1 MSAATTE
8 TPLYDRT
15 ARQAHQWTMVA
26 MVVAGL
32 ILQGVPGGLLLTLA
46 GVIMLAGRFW
56 WPADVVRQLVWRV
69 LEPAGI
75 LKRDDVHEDHE
86 TRRIARVLGGT
97 IWLIAAASLLA
108 ENPIL
113 AWVLT
118 LPIAVMVGLDGS
130 VDFCALCFVV
140 AQLNRRGILR
150 RAGDGR
156 APHHPGDCRGRG
168 CGRRSRGT
176 LVVPSGRGAVALGA
190 GGRAVD
196 GPWRLAR
203 WPPVAG
209 RFFNPELHCL
219 PNRAVPGDRNHR
231 GDVRLRAS
239 GPASRFIPATG
250 RRGGVQGPDRTVHR
264 AVGR

>member
-1 MSAATTE
+1 MSTATTE

-15 ARQAHQWTMVA
+15 ARKAHQWTMVA
-26 MVVAGL
+26 LVVAGL

-56 WPADVVRQLVWRV
+56 WPADVVRQLVWRA

-108 ENPIL
+108 DNPIL

-118 LPIAVMVGLDGS
+118 LPIAIMVALDAS

-150 RAGDGR
+150 RA
-156 APHHPGDCRGRG
+156 
-168 CGRRSRGT
+168 
-176 LVVPSGRGAVALGA
+176 
-190 GGRAVD
+190 
-196 GPWRLAR
+196 
-203 WPPVAG
+203 
-209 RFFNPELHCL
+209 
-219 PNRAVPGDRNHR
+219 
-231 GDVRLRAS
+231 
-239 GPASRFIPATG
+239 
-250 RRGGVQGPDRTVHR
+250 
-264 AVGR
+264 